1 MERIS
6 AKKTIREII
15 DSLNIKL
22 IDVYIIR
29 KFLGTFFFCLVLI
42 LTIAVVFD
50 FAEKID
56 NFMEKE
62 APLKAIIF
70 DYYMNF
76 IPYFAT
82 LFAPL
87 FVFISVIFFTSKMA
101 VHTEIIAI
109 LNSGMSFRRM
119 MWPYFL
125 SALFIAIF
133 TFILTNFVIPKS
145 NLARMDFEDKY
156 YRSSYRKV
164 TVENIH
170 RQVFA
175 NIYVYMGSFNPLTLR
190 GQNFTIEK
198 FSDSGRLES
207 KLSSTSVLYDTVKNK
222 VADKDYYIWTA
233 QNYYIRTIIGNEE
246 IFTKGK
252 EIDTTLTIKPSDF
265 SRDPGFVG
273 TMTYRELDDYINL
286 LRLQGS
292 DELKLFLIEKHRRF
306 ANPFAI
312 FILSLIGV
320 SLSSK
325 KIRGGIGMNIGVGL
339 ILSFSYILFLQFAS
353 QFSLK
358 GNLGPMLAMW
368 IPNIIYSIIALVLYK
383 MAPK

>member
-1 MERIS
+1 MEKFND
-6 AKKTIREII
+6 KKTLGETLG
-15 DSLNIKL
+15 SLRIKL

-62 APLKAIIF
+62 APVKAIIF
-70 DYYMNF
+70 DYYFNF

-101 VHTEIIAI
+101 VNTEIIAI
-109 LNSGMSFRRM
+109 LNSGMSFKRM

-125 SALFIAIF
+125 SALVIAIF
-133 TFILTNFVIPKS
+133 AFVLTNFIIPQS
-145 NLARMDFEDKY
+145 NLIRMDFEDKY
-156 YRSSYRKV
+156 YRSSARKV
-164 TVENIH
+164 IVENIH
-170 RQVFA
+170 RMVYK
-175 NIYVYMGSFNPLTLR
+175 NIYVYIGSYNPLSER
-190 GQNFTIEK
+190 GQNFTIEQ
-198 FSDSGRLES
+198 FNDSNKLISRLES
-207 KLSSTSVLYDTVKNK
+207 SSVRYDTTLKK
-222 VADKDYYIWTA
+222 WTA
-233 QNYYIRTIIGNEE
+233 LNYYLRKITDTGDSI
-246 IFTKGK
+246 TKGSS
-252 EIDTTLTIKPSDF
+252 IDTTLTIKPGDL

-273 TMTYRELDDYINL
+273 TMTYRELNDYIDL

-306 ANPFAI
+306 ANPFAV
-312 FILSLIGV
+312 FILTLIGV
-320 SLSSK
+320 SLSSR
-325 KIRGGIGMNIGVGL
+325 KIRGGIGMNIGIGL
-339 ILSFSYILFLQFAS
+339 TLSFSYILFLQFAS

-358 GNLGPMLAMW
+358 GSLGPMLAMW
-368 IPNIIYSIIALVLYK
+368 IPNILYSIIALVLYK

>member
-1 MERIS
+1 MENLNG
-6 AKKTIREII
+6 KNTFREVIG
-15 DSLNIKL
+15 SLKIKL

-29 KFLGTFFFCLVLI
+29 KFLGTFFFCLALI

-62 APLKAIIF
+62 APVRAIIF
-70 DYYMNF
+70 EYYLNF
-76 IPYFAT
+76 IPYFAM

-101 VHTEIIAI
+101 VNTEIIAI

-119 MWPYFL
+119 MWPYFI
-125 SALFIAIF
+125 SSFIIALF
-133 TFILTNFVIPKS
+133 TFILTNFVIPKA
-145 NLARMDFEDKY
+145 NLVRMDFEDKY
-156 YRSSYRKV
+156 YRSSNRRV

-170 RQVFA
+170 RQVFK
-175 NIYVYMGSFNPLTLR
+175 NIYVYMGSFNPLSQR

-207 KLSSTSVLYDTVKNK
+207 KLSSSSVTYDTAKNK
-222 VADKDYYIWTA
+222 WKAM
-233 QNYYIRTIIGNEE
+233 NYYLREIKGNEE
-246 IFTKGK
+246 IITRGK
-252 EIDTTLTIKPSDF
+252 SIDTALIIKPGDF

-273 TMTYRELDDYINL
+273 TMTYRELDDYIKL
-286 LRLQGS
+286 LQMQGS
-292 DELKLFLIEKHRRF
+292 DELKLFLIEKHRRY
-306 ANPFAI
+306 ASPFAV
-312 FILSLIGV
+312 FILTLIGV
-320 SLSSK
+320 SLSSR
-325 KIRGGIGMNIGVGL
+325 KIRGGIGMNIGLGL
-339 ILSFSYILFLQFAS
+339 VLSFSYILFLQFAS

-358 GNLGPMLAMW
+358 GDLGPMIAMW
-368 IPNIIYSIIALVLYK
+368 IPNMLYSIIALVLYK

>member
-1 MERIS
+1 MERLNG
-6 AKKTIREII
+6 KKTFREAIA
-15 DSLNIKL
+15 SLRIKL
-22 IDVYIIR
+22 IDAYIIR
-29 KFLGTFFFCLVLI
+29 KFLGTFFFSLVLI

-62 APLKAIIF
+62 APVKAIIF

-87 FVFISVIFFTSKMA
+87 FVFIAVIFFTSA
-101 VHTEIIAI
+101 INTEIIAI
-109 LNSGMSFRRM
+109 LNSGMSFKRM
-119 MWPYFL
+119 MWPYFI
-125 SALFIAIF
+125 SALVIAVF
-133 TFILTNFVIPKS
+133 TFILTNFVIPGS
-145 NLARMDFEDKY
+145 NLKRMDFEDKY
-156 YRSSYRKV
+156 YRSLSRKV

-170 RQVFA
+170 RQVFK
-175 NIYVYMGSFNPLTLR
+175 NVYVYMGSYNPLSLR

-198 FSDSGRLES
+198 FNDSGRLES
-207 KLSSTSVLYDTVKNK
+207 KLSSSSVTYDTAIHKWS
-222 VADKDYYIWTA
+222 AI
-233 QNYYIRTIIGNEE
+233 NYSLREIIGDEE
-246 IFTKGK
+246 TITRGK
-252 EIDTTLTIKPSDF
+252 QKDTTLTIKPSDF

-286 LRLQGS
+286 LKLQGS
-292 DELKLFLIEKHRRF
+292 DELKLFLIEKYRRF
-306 ANPFAI
+306 ANPFAV
-312 FILSLIGV
+312 FILTLIGV
-320 SLSSK
+320 SLSSR
-325 KIRGGIGMNIGVGL
+325 KIRGGLGMNIGIGL

-358 GNLGPMLAMW
+358 GDLNPMLAMW
-368 IPNIIYSIIALVLYK
+368 IPNILYAIIALVLYK